1 MEKASLK
8 NHVVDILMDLHIQS
22 VAHLKCESM
31 TKNPS
36 QQELHA
42 EEERACAHI
51 ENSVSSFLP
60 TGGLIRS

>member
-1 MEKASLK
+1 
-8 NHVVDILMDLHIQS
+8 MDLHIQS

-42 EEERACAHI
+42 EEERACAHN

-60 TGGLIRS
+60 TGGLNKKLISW